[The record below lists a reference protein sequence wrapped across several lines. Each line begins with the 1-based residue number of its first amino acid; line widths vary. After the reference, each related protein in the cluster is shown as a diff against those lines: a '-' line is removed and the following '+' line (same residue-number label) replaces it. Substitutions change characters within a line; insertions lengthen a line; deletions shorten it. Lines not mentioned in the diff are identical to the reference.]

1 MFFLKASFDLHSLRA
16 SATVLKFGC
25 STGKHPD
32 SKVLVFV
39 VVVVSSVNAGH
50 VKMRSNGK

>member
-1 MFFLKASFDLHSLRA
+1 MFFLKASLDLHSLRA
-16 SATVLKFGC
+16 SAIVPKFGS

-39 VVVVSSVNAGH
+39 VSSVSAGL
-50 VKMRSNGK
+50 VKMRLNGK

>member
-1 MFFLKASFDLHSLRA
+1 MFFLKASLDLHSLRA
-16 SATVLKFGC
+16 SATVPKFGS

-39 VVVVSSVNAGH
+39 AVVSSVSAGH
-50 VKMRSNGK
+50 VKMRLNGK